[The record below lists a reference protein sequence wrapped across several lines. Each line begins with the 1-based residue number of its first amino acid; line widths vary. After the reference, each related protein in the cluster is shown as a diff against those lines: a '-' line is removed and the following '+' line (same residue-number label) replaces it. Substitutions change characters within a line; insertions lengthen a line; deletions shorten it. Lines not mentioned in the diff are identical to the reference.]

1 VTCENGCLVDEA
13 KQAFVLARAT
23 ALAPAEQRHL
33 DRRLASLD

>member
-1 VTCENGCLVDEA
+1 VDEA

-33 DRRLASLD
+33 DRRLATLD